1 MQFIVWPIAL
11 ILGAII
17 AFLTVTLFVQDFY
30 NVRRFNEALYWLLA
44 FFIRGTRENS
54 AIVIRGGEIANPES
68 PVARIGGP
76 GYAIIL
82 EDSAA
87 VFERFGRISRVLGP
101 GYYQLEPYERVRGV
115 VDLRPYVHKV
125 QARGFTK
132 DGIPMQG
139 EVEIEFQLRQMSK
152 VRPEQSSQRSR
163 RFRAFYTYTWEGV
176 LNAVHNTPVR
186 EGSLVS
192 SREIIREEVSYWF
205 QRAIESHSFRELI
218 ASHPEASPGKK
229 RGLVSRDALRVLEAE
244 LFNLLRHRLRRWGYQ
259 INRLQINTLDVSE
272 EIKGRVRSKY
282 FALWRALRLE
292 DLKAKEARAE
302 LSALQIKS
310 EVRVNTE
317 IQFIEA
323 LAYEIAGLRSK
334 KLNKQ
339 FILTVACINV
349 LDNFL
354 SSLQEESQFLIPSW
368 ILEQIDRLKRIFA
381 LPPST
386 EN

>member
-1 MQFIVWPIAL
+1 
-11 ILGAII
+11 
-17 AFLTVTLFVQDFY
+17 
-30 NVRRFNEALYWLLA
+30 
-44 FFIRGTRENS
+44 
-54 AIVIRGGEIANPES
+54 
-68 PVARIGGP
+68 
-76 GYAIIL
+76 
-82 EDSAA
+82 
-87 VFERFGRISRVLGP
+87 
-101 GYYQLEPYERVRGV
+101 
-115 VDLRPYVHKV
+115 
-125 QARGFTK
+125 
-132 DGIPMQG
+132 
-139 EVEIEFQLRQMSK
+139 
-152 VRPEQSSQRSR
+152 
-163 RFRAFYTYTWEGV
+163 
-176 LNAVHNTPVR
+176 
-186 EGSLVS
+186 
-192 SREIIREEVSYWF
+192 
-205 QRAIESHSFRELI
+205 
-218 ASHPEASPGKK
+218 
-229 RGLVSRDALRVLEAE
+229 LVSRDALRVLEAE

-259 INRLQINTLDVSE
+259 INRLQINMLDVSE